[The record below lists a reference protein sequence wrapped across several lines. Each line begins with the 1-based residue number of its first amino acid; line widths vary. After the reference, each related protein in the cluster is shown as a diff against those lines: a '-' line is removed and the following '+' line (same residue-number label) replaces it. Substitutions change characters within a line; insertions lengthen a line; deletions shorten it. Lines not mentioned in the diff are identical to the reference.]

1 MDFRKF
7 ASPRLLVLISA
18 LFIGIGALVWAQLGA
33 PAEAGNSG
41 APLLQSQPGATNLA
55 AAANGVGQVS
65 LTWTAA
71 PNATGYLVWS
81 VKSNGTGGKWTDAGA
96 ATTSFVL
103 TGLEPNTN
111 YWFILLAYA
120 AYADDAESR
129 SWSEFSN
136 WASARTRDTAQPPA
150 PSRYS
155 AISAG
160 DLHTC
165 GLKLDGGVDC
175 FGSDGRGQS
184 SPPAGE
190 FLQVSAGG
198 VHTCGVKADGT
209 VECWGSTAVPSPPGN
224 QRFAQVSSGDNHSC
238 GLTAWPGGDVQHK
251 VICWGATGLG
261 RTDDFE
267 GGLFYSRITRIE
279 AVDAGDNHNCVVTSD
294 DELVRCWGSND
305 SGQRAHIADGQQVS
319 AGGAHTCWLNP
330 DGTVGC
336 QGDNTSGQST
346 PPVASEEDFDQE
358 PYTYSAISAGK
369 EHTCAIEADGN
380 SVQTVG
386 TVRCWGSNDAGQST
400 PPSGVVFDKISAGSN
415 HTCGLK
421 ADGSVR
427 CWGDNSYGQAP
438 TTR

>member
-155 AISAG
+155 SISAG

-175 FGSDGRGQS
+175 FGSDGLGQS

-190 FLQVSAGG
+190 FLQVAAGG
-198 VHTCGVKADGT
+198 VHTCGINAGDST
-209 VECWGSTAVPSPPGN
+209 VACWGSAAVPSGPA
-224 QRFAQVSSGDNHSC
+224 QLKFAQIDSGHRHTC
-238 GLTAWPGGDVQHK
+238 GVAARANNQAPHK
-251 VICWGATGLG
+251 VICWGAPGLD
-261 RTDDFE
+261 RTDDLE
-267 GGLFYSRITRIE
+267 HSGGDHIYS
-279 AVDAGDNHNCVVTSD
+279 VSVGDK
-294 DELVRCWGSND
+294 
-305 SGQRAHIADGQQVS
+305 
-319 AGGAHTCWLNP
+319 P
-330 DGTVGC
+330 
-336 QGDNTSGQST
+336 
-346 PPVASEEDFDQE
+346 
-358 PYTYSAISAGK
+358 
-369 EHTCAIEADGN
+369 
-380 SVQTVG
+380 
-386 TVRCWGSNDAGQST
+386 
-400 PPSGVVFDKISAGSN
+400 
-415 HTCGLK
+415 
-421 ADGSVR
+421 
-427 CWGDNSYGQAP
+427 
-438 TTR
+438 